1 MIKIALTG
9 GIGCGKSTVCNIFN
23 QQHHVPVIDTDIIAR
38 EIVEPG
44 TTTLTE
50 ISNYFGSSVI
60 SKDGSLNR
68 KALAAKV
75 FSNEDD
81 RLYLESLLHPE
92 IRRVIQ
98 NKIKKL
104 DSSYV
109 IIAIPL
115 LIETNQQSEYQ
126 RVLVIDCNEQQQIER
141 TLKRDQRN
149 LDEIKSIIKSQVSRE
164 TRLEM
169 ADDIIDNSLS
179 TNSLEEQVRML
190 HIKYSH
196 LSDKKPNDA

>member
-9 GIGCGKSTVCNIFN
+9 GIGCGKSTVCNIFH
-23 QQHHVPVIDTDIIAR
+23 QQHHAPVIDTDIIAR

-44 TTTLTE
+44 TTILAE
-50 ISNYFGSSVI
+50 ISNYFGSKVI
-60 SKDGSLNR
+60 SKNGSLNR

-75 FSNEDD
+75 FSNETD

-98 NKIKKL
+98 QRINKL

-109 IIAIPL
+109 IIAVPL

-141 TLKRDQRN
+141 TVKRDQRN
-149 LDEIKSIIKSQVSRE
+149 LDEIKSIMKSQVSRK
-164 TRLEM
+164 TRLEI
-169 ADDIIDNSLS
+169 ADDIIDNSSS
-179 TNSLEEQVRML
+179 TDSLKEQVKLL
-190 HIKYSH
+190 HIKYSQ
-196 LSDKKPNDA
+196 LSTKKP